1 MSIRDIY
8 FRTNMHLF
16 KIPLLVNSVMKS
28 KSIWE
33 QERVRAR
40 VLILGSRKPMFCW
53 LCCFFRKRE
62 QEKNIVGACRSHCH
76 HHHQK
81 SFCMWLGAAAN
92 LVGVVSVCCELF
104 RLRYTFFDFFWRS
117 RTELGQRTNR
127 TYVLCAILTRAVVTQ
142 NFATASSSFFVFVLL
157 EGFCFF

>member
-1 MSIRDIY
+1 MRAGESE
-8 FRTNMHLF
+8 
-16 KIPLLVNSVMKS
+16 S
-28 KSIWE
+28 KSTYTGE
-33 QERVRAR
+33 QITH
-40 VLILGSRKPMFCW
+40 VLLAVLFF
-53 LCCFFRKRE
+53 FFRKRE

-76 HHHQK
+76 HHHQT
-81 SFCMWLGAAAN
+81 FCCMWLGAAAN

-104 RLRYTFFDFFWRS
+104 RLRYTFLDFFWRS

-157 EGFCFF
+157 EGFCFLFFVCEVLF